1 MSDKQHIG
9 VEARRGIKEKYL
21 VPLKAGFVFFVVFLI
36 ETIVSLLGTL
46 SSSTDP

>member
-21 VPLKAGFVFFVVFLI
+21 VPLKAGFFFYFLI
-36 ETIVSLLGTL
+36 GTIVSLLDTL

>member
-9 VEARRGIKEKYL
+9 VEARRGIKEKFL
-21 VPLKAGFVFFVVFLI
+21 VPLKAGFFFVVFLI
-36 ETIVSLLGTL
+36 GTIVSLLDTL